1 MLHRLIISQSLT
13 IVAEGFVCLPKP
25 FYPRLSISIE
35 KNPELIF
42 KVCNTR
48 RPRAPL
54 SCLSI
59 RLYITPAV
67 SGLRGA
73 DEQQKTKFGSTYSL
87 YVFNIKYQLSH
98 AKILQLA
105 RHKKAIF
112 ITILVSFF
120 HRSSYQ
126 DKKQCSDR
134 QNKGRGKYKLN
145 KKYGKKIMYVRLHLM
160 PLLTSITE
168 QLRLINKKKNK
179 KLVSIIKKSKEKCC
193 AVLI

>member
-1 MLHRLIISQSLT
+1 M
-13 IVAEGFVCLPKP
+13 
-25 FYPRLSISIE
+25 
-35 KNPELIF
+35 
-42 KVCNTR
+42 CNTR

-54 SCLSI
+54 PC
-59 RLYITPAV
+59 LYIKPAV

-73 DEQQKTKFGSTYSL
+73 DEQQKTNFGPTYSL